1 MLLCFVKQQNVIP
14 ASVIMEDTV
23 IHNQHTRI
31 FIVGVHGLLL
41 KKDVEEI
48 QVSSYLIE

>member
-1 MLLCFVKQQNVIP
+1 
-14 ASVIMEDTV
+14 MEDTV

-48 QVSSYLIE
+48 QVSSYLIEWSNEVGDILNTEIK